1 MCRPT
6 VSTVIKSVIPS
17 DVISDKTEQPTANR
31 KVDRATLS
39 LLIFCRRYVGSPPP
53 VQSWGVLVGQTE
65 SLSRVMRERS
75 EDLQDGPMSKLT
87 LLIKDKQQ
95 LRKSYGEQ
103 WNLLSQ
109 EHSKVTHTHTRT
121 L

>member
-1 MCRPT
+1 M
-6 VSTVIKSVIPS
+6 
-17 DVISDKTEQPTANR
+17 
-31 KVDRATLS
+31 
-39 LLIFCRRYVGSPPP
+39 
-53 VQSWGVLVGQTE
+53 GQTE

-103 WNLLSQ
+103 WSLLSQ
-109 EHSKVTHTHTRT
+109 EHSKVMHTHMHVCVHMEQLYAIVEHMNSCPPSAISDRDSVSLSLWTEQLRH
-121 L
+121 